1 MATSG
6 TLTSGEYIRHHL
18 TNLTFGPKAD
28 GSWGIAH
35 SAQEAAEM
43 GFWAMHLDS
52 MFWSFT
58 LGALFVWFFA
68 KVAKKVTSGVPGTTQ
83 GFVEMVVDFIDEN
96 VRSSF
101 SGKNDVVAPLAL
113 TIFCWIFLMN
123 FMDLIPVDL
132 IPHALTF
139 IGIDYQKVVPST
151 DPNVTFG
158 MSIGV
163 FLLMIYYSI
172 KVKGPAGFAAELTM
186 HPFEA
191 KNPILKLLFL
201 PINFFLEFV
210 GLIAK
215 PVSHSLRLFGNMY
228 AGEMIF
234 ILISLMFGSSIILS
248 LSGGVLQF
256 VWAVFH
262 ILVITLQAFI
272 FMVLTVVYMDMAHSH
287 H

>member
-1 MATSG
+1 MASSG
-6 TLTSGEYIRHHL
+6 ALTSSEYIRHHL

-35 SAQEAAEM
+35 SAEEAAGM
-43 GFWAMHLDS
+43 GFWAMNLDS
-52 MFWSFT
+52 MFWSFL
-58 LGALFVWFFA
+58 LGALFLWFFSRI
-68 KVAKKVTSGVPGTTQ
+68 AKKVIAGVPGTAQ
-83 GFVEMVVDFIDEN
+83 GFAEMVVGFVDEN
-96 VRSSF
+96 VKSSF
-101 SGKNDVVAPLAL
+101 SARNEVVAPLAL

-132 IPHALTF
+132 LPRILEL
-139 IGIDYQKVVPST
+139 IGVPYQKVVPST

-163 FLLMIYYSI
+163 FLLMIYYSV
-172 KVKGPAGFAAELTM
+172 KVKGVGGFAAELTM
-186 HPFEA
+186 HPFESN
-191 KNPILKLLFL
+191 NPILKVLFL

-248 LSGGVLQF
+248 LAGGTLQF

-272 FMVLTVVYMDMAHSH
+272 FMVLTIVYMDMAHAH

>member
-1 MATSG
+1 MATGG

-28 GSWGIAH
+28 GTWGIAH
-35 SAQEAAEM
+35 SAEEIAEM

-52 MFWSFT
+52 MFWSIVTGT
-58 LGALFVWFFA
+58 LFILFFS
-68 KVAKKVTSGVPGTTQ
+68 KIAKKATAGVPGTAQ
-83 GFVEMVVDFIDEN
+83 GFVEMIVGFIDDN
-96 VRSSF
+96 VQSSF
-101 SGKNDVVAPLAL
+101 SGKNDLIAPLAL

-132 IPHALTF
+132 IPWLFAK
-139 IGIDYQKVVPST
+139 IGIEYQKVVPTT

-172 KVKGPAGFAAELTM
+172 KVKGPGGFASELTM
-186 HPFEA
+186 HPFESNNIVL
-191 KNPILKLLFL
+191 KILFIPINLFL
-201 PINFFLEFV
+201 EGV
-210 GLIAK
+210 GLLAK
-215 PVSHSLRLFGNMY
+215 PVSHSLRLFGNLY

-234 ILISLMFGSSIILS
+234 ILISLMYGSSIILS
-248 LSGGVLQF
+248 ISGGGLQF